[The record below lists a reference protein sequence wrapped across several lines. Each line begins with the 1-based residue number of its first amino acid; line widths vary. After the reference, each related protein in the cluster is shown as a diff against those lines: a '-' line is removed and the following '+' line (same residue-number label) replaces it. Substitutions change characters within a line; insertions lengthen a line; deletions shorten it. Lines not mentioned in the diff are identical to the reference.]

1 MSRRGLWTLAVA
13 ALLLV
18 SSPPGYEREAR
29 GSDGLSREAI
39 VETVRARNH
48 TLGQVQAERI
58 AGAVMR
64 CEREQG
70 LPPGLVLAVMAVES
84 SMRPWVRSPKGAM
97 GLMQVMPHMFA
108 TLDLPGPIS
117 HTETNVEAGCLLLAD
132 NIRRLGEDEGISAYF
147 WGSQIGGE
155 GYLQRVQA
163 ARRDLIY
170 AAGAEDLR
178 SEG

>member
-18 SSPPGYEREAR
+18 SSPPGSERSAR

-39 VETVRARNH
+39 LEIVRATNH
-48 TLGQVQAERI
+48 TLDEVQAERI

-70 LPPGLVLAVMAVES
+70 LAPGLVLAVMTVES
-84 SMRPWVRSPKGAM
+84 RMRPWARSPKGAM
-97 GLMQVMPHMFA
+97 GLMQVMPHMFVL
-108 TLDLPGPIS
+108 LDLPGPIS

-132 NIRRLGEDEGISAYF
+132 NVRRLGEGEGISAYF
-147 WGSQIGGE
+147 WGSRIGGE
-155 GYLQRVQA
+155 GYLQKVLA
-163 ARRDLIY
+163 VRRGLVY
-170 AAGAEDLR
+170 AAGAEELR
-178 SEG
+178 SQG

>member
-1 MSRRGLWTLAVA
+1 MPRRGLWTLAVA

-18 SSPPGYEREAR
+18 SSPPGYERGAR

-39 VETVRARNH
+39 VEVVRATNH
-48 TLGQVQAERI
+48 ILDGVEAQRI
-58 AGAVMR
+58 AGAVLR

-70 LPPGLVLAVMAVES
+70 LAPGLVLAVMTVES
-84 SMRPWVRSPKGAM
+84 SMRPWARSPKGAM
-97 GLMQVMPHMFA
+97 GLMQVMPHMFVR
-108 TLDLPGPIS
+108 LDLPGPIS

-147 WGSQIGGE
+147 WGSRIGGE

-163 ARRDLIY
+163 ARRDLVY
-170 AAGAEDLR
+170 GAGAEEPR
-178 SEG
+178 SQG